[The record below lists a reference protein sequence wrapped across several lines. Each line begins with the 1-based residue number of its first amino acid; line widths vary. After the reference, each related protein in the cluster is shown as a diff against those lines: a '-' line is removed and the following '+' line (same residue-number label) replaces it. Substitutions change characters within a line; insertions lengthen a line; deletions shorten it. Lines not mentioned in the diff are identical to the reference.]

1 MKYIKSINEYTRTV
15 GFRYS
20 KPSES
25 FHAILLFVGKL
36 DEDSFKSVLDSIDIT
51 YESLSIREEED
62 IIEIEVDEKITEV
75 ITNGIAEFDLLIYN
89 EKELDSICD
98 NIKEMCNIEF
108 DVQIRE
114 FNIKKNPKNKIK

>member
-1 MKYIKSINEYTRTV
+1 M
-15 GFRYS
+15 
-20 KPSES
+20 S
-25 FHAILLFVGKL
+25 FTSILLFVGKL

-75 ITNGIAEFDLLIYN
+75 ITDGIAEFDLLIYN